1 MSEKKIVVLLG
12 DIGGTNSRLRLVYM
26 TKDSITETI
35 DEKDYPTYKYKGLKE
50 ILKEYLSPFKNKE
63 TFPKLAVLGI
73 PGAVINNR
81 VLGSYALPDLNGKT
95 GSEMGKE
102 LGIEYFMYLNDFN
115 VNGYAIQNKNLK
127 EGIDYISLTPNIKP
141 IPNATK
147 CMIGAGT
154 GLGTGFLTKK
164 SYDKYYTVNS
174 AQGGQQ
180 DFPIN
185 SDLQLKYKEFLSKF
199 YNVKNPTCENACCG
213 STITLVY
220 KFICNE
226 ENIKENDSKLKQDI
240 LGLKGDLNNENVRN
254 LNKKIIDNAVSDK
267 CQLCKRVLDFF
278 IEIYASI
285 TANLALVTLSLGG
298 VYLFGGVSAGIA
310 EYMKKNNI
318 FVNNF
323 VHKGGMELILETIP
337 IYAVINEK
345 LGIIGAGEYA
355 RQAIEDGRLDIIFN

>member
-254 LNKKIIDNAVSDK
+254 LNKKIIDNAISDK

>member
-127 EGIDYISLTPNIKP
+127 EGIDYISLTPNIRP

-174 AQGGQQ
+174 AEGGQQ

-355 RQAIEDGRLDIIFN
+355 RQVIEDGRLDIIFN

>member
-1 MSEKKIVVLLG
+1 MTEKKIVVLLG

-26 TKDSITETI
+26 TKDSIIETI

-63 TFPKLAVLGI
+63 TFPKLSVLGI

-95 GSEMGKE
+95 GTEMGKE

-127 EGIDYISLTPNIKP
+127 EGIDYISLTPNIRP

-213 STITLVY
+213 STITLIY

-226 ENIKENDSKLKQDI
+226 EKIKENDSQLKKNVME
-240 LGLKGDLNNENVRN
+240 LKEDLNNENVRN
-254 LNKKIIDNAVSDK
+254 LNKKIIDNALYDK
-267 CQLCKRVLDFF
+267 CPLCKRVLDFF

-298 VYLFGGVSAGIA
+298 VYLFGGVSAGIG

-323 VHKGGMELILETIP
+323 IHKGGMELILETIP

>member
-1 MSEKKIVVLLG
+1 MTEKIPVLLG

-26 TKDSITETI
+26 TKETITETI

-50 ILKEYLSPFKNKE
+50 ILIEYLSQFKNKE
-63 TFPKLAVLGI
+63 TYPKLSVLGI
-73 PGAVINNR
+73 TGAVINNR
-81 VLGSYALPDLNGKT
+81 VLGSFALPDLTNKT

-102 LGIEYFMYLNDFN
+102 LGIEYFMFLNDFN

-127 EGIDYISLTPNIKP
+127 EGIDYISLTPKIKP
-141 IPNATK
+141 IPNTTK

-164 SYDKYYTVNS
+164 NVDKYYTVNS

-213 STITLVY
+213 STITLIY

-226 ENIKENDSKLKQDI
+226 EKIKENDSQLKKNVME
-240 LGLKGDLNNENVRN
+240 LKEDLNNENVRN
-254 LNKKIIDNAVSDK
+254 LNKKIIDNAINDK
-267 CQLCKRVLDFF
+267 CPFCKRVLDFF

-285 TANLALVTLSLGG
+285 TANLALVTLSFGG
-298 VYLFGGVSAGIA
+298 VYLFGGVSAGIGD
-310 EYMKKNNI
+310 YMKKNDI
-318 FVNNF
+318 FVTNF

-337 IYAVINEK
+337 IYVVINEK

-355 RQAIEDGRLDIIFN
+355 RQAIEDGRLEIIFH

>member
-199 YNVKNPTCENACCG
+199 YKVKNPTCENACCG

-355 RQAIEDGRLDIIFN
+355 RQAIEDGRLEIIFN

>member
-1 MSEKKIVVLLG
+1 MTEKIPVLLG

-26 TKDSITETI
+26 TKETITETI

-50 ILKEYLSPFKNKE
+50 ILIEYLSQFKNKE
-63 TFPKLAVLGI
+63 TYPKLSVLGI

-81 VLGSYALPDLNGKT
+81 VLGSFALPDLTNKT

-102 LGIEYFMYLNDFN
+102 LGIEYFMFLNDFN

-127 EGIDYISLTPNIKP
+127 EGIDYISLTPKIKP
-141 IPNATK
+141 IPNTTK

-164 SYDKYYTVNS
+164 NVDKYYTVNS

-278 IEIYASI
+278 FKAIFLVKAVSI
-285 TANLALVTLSLGG
+285 QKIKGKIIVIRKVIKVAL
-298 VYLFGGVSAGIA
+298 
-310 EYMKKNNI
+310 
-318 FVNNF
+318 NNF
-323 VHKGGMELILETIP
+323 NCVFL
-337 IYAVINEK
+337 
-345 LGIIGAGEYA
+345 
-355 RQAIEDGRLDIIFN
+355 

>member
-127 EGIDYISLTPNIKP
+127 EGIDSISLTPNIKP

-355 RQAIEDGRLDIIFN
+355 RQAIEDGRLEIIFN

>member
-1 MSEKKIVVLLG
+1 MSEKNIVVLLG

-199 YNVKNPTCENACCG
+199 YKVKNPTCENACCG

-254 LNKKIIDNAVSDK
+254 LNKKIIDNAISDK

-318 FVNNF
+318 FINNF

-355 RQAIEDGRLDIIFN
+355 RQAIEDGRLEIIFN